1 MGECKF
7 KKKEGNNSNNKK
19 EKTARQVCQSRNTFF
34 GGEGEINFF
43 NFPDLI

>member
-19 EKTARQVCQSRNTFF
+19 EKTARQVCQSRNTSSVAR
-34 GGEGEINFF
+34 EK
-43 NFPDLI
+43 LIFLISQI